1 MNPKT
6 KLTYIVTPNDFLNAG
21 AVSEDIKTKLS
32 EMNVSNEIIRK
43 ATLAIYE
50 TELNMIIHANGG
62 LIEAEITPEVLK
74 VEAADNGPGIA
85 DPEMAMNEGYT
96 TVSPDSEIRAQ
107 GHGTGQGFS
116 KIRKCTDNFEIET
129 ELGCGTTVRFEIL
142 LS

>member
-1 MNPKT
+1 MNPET

-62 LIEAEITPEVLK
+62 LIELRSLLK
-74 VEAADNGPGIA
+74 CLRWKLP
-85 DPEMAMNEGYT
+85 
-96 TVSPDSEIRAQ
+96 
-107 GHGTGQGFS
+107 
-116 KIRKCTDNFEIET
+116 
-129 ELGCGTTVRFEIL
+129 TTVRVLQIRKWL
-142 LS
+142 